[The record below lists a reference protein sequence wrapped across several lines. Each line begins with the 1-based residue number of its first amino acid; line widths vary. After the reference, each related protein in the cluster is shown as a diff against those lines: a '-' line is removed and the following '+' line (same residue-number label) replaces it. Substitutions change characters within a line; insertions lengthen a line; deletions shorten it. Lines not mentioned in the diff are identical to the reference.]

1 MNWNF
6 PRKLTVALL
15 GVFGLAWLVVAGAQ
29 GVPAADT
36 SRPALVSMDAVPLA
50 REQVLI
56 TLSLSG
62 PAPEPSSFT
71 IEKPARLSVD
81 LPNTRLALAER
92 FRRIN
97 QGRVQTVAAAEAQGR
112 TRVVV
117 EMTELVPHSIRTE
130 GNRIFIKL
138 SPEGAPS
145 MASATGSSSSAA
157 AATPSRLAPAASM
170 INDIDFRRGE
180 KGEARV
186 QVRLGDVATPVEVT
200 EENGQIVARF
210 KSVQLPDAL
219 ARRLDVIDFATPA
232 KYVDARQVGI
242 NVEVRVTPV
251 ENADFE
257 QLAYQS
263 DELFTLE
270 LQPLT
275 ENQLEARRAAQPQYT
290 GERISL
296 SFQSIDLRSLLQII
310 ADVAGTN
317 MVISDAVS
325 GEVAM
330 RLQNVPWDQALDIIM
345 RTKGLAMRQQGNV
358 MLVAP
363 MDEIAAREKAEMEA
377 AAQKVQL
384 APLRS
389 ELIQVNYAKASDI
402 ANLLRAGETSLLS
415 ERGRVTVDD
424 RTNTLI
430 VLDTREKLA
439 EVRALIERL
448 DVPVRQVLIESR
460 IVVARDDFRRDI
472 GSRFGVTAAAE
483 SGSNGLVTT
492 SGTNALG
499 TDPIVNDFL
508 TPPVGFPVTPP
519 GSSLNRYNV
528 NLPAAP
534 SGGTAGSIAF
544 AILGSDFLIDLE
556 LSALQTEGKGEVIS
570 TPRVITAN
578 GKQATIEQG
587 TEIPFQT
594 SAGGNQAST
603 TSFKKAVLSLTVT
616 PQITPDNRILM
627 DLDVTNDTV
636 GQIVPSGNGGSQPS
650 IDTRR
655 LSTQVLVRTGDTI
668 VLGGIF
674 EQSSSTDASKIPL
687 LGDIPILGHLF
698 RNNSRSNTKR
708 ELLIFVTPKMI
719 QEGLRVN

>member
-1 MNWNF
+1 MTWTF
-6 PRKLTVALL
+6 PRKLTAALISA
-15 GVFGLAWLVVAGAQ
+15 GGLFWLPAAGAQ
-29 GVPAADT
+29 AVATDAAA
-36 SRPALVSMDAVPLA
+36 RPALVSMDAVPLA

-62 PAPEPSSFT
+62 PAPQPSSFT

-97 QGRVQTVAAAEAQGR
+97 QGRVQSVAAAEAQGR

-117 EMTELVPHSIRTE
+117 EMTELVPHSVRAE
-130 GNRIFIKL
+130 GNRVFIKL
-138 SPEGAPS
+138 SPGEAGAAERS
-145 MASATGSSSSAA
+145 ASAT
-157 AATPSRLAPAASM
+157 APAATAATAGPIAAQIADVS
-170 INDIDFRRGE
+170 FRRGE

-186 QVRLGDVATPVEVT
+186 QVKLGDAATPVDVT
-200 EENGQIVARF
+200 EENGQIIARF
-210 KSVQLPDAL
+210 KNVTLPDNL

-232 KYVDARQVGI
+232 KFIDARQSGI
-242 NVEVRVTPV
+242 NAEVRITPV
-251 ENADFE
+251 DGADFE

-263 DELFTLE
+263 DDLFTLE

-363 MDEIAAREKAEMEA
+363 MDEIAAREKAELEA

-415 ERGRVTVDD
+415 DRGRVTVDD

-430 VLDTREKLA
+430 VLDTREKLS
-439 EVRALIERL
+439 EVRGLIERL

-472 GSRFGVTAAAE
+472 GSRFGVTAVGE
-483 SGSNGLVTT
+483 NGSNGLVTT
-492 SGTNALG
+492 SGTNQLG
-499 TDPIVNDFL
+499 TDPIVNDFV
-508 TPPVGFPVTPP
+508 TPPTGFPVNLP

-534 SGGTAGSIAF
+534 SSGTPGSIAF

-556 LSALQTEGKGEVIS
+556 LSALQSEGRGEVIS

-587 TEIPFQT
+587 TG
-594 SAGGNQAST
+594 S
-603 TSFKKAVLSLTVT
+603 
-616 PQITPDNRILM
+616 
-627 DLDVTNDTV
+627 
-636 GQIVPSGNGGSQPS
+636 PSRPRPAAIRLPPLPS
-650 IDTRR
+650 RR
-655 LSTQVLVRTGDTI
+655 
-668 VLGGIF
+668 
-674 EQSSSTDASKIPL
+674 PC
-687 LGDIPILGHLF
+687 
-698 RNNSRSNTKR
+698 
-708 ELLIFVTPKMI
+708 
-719 QEGLRVN
+719 

>member
-1 MNWNF
+1 M
-6 PRKLTVALL
+6 PEEMPPGEAGPDTVVEIEVAGDAAGGRIDRVLSEHSELSRTRLKALIL
-15 GVFGLAWLVVAGAQ
+15 EGAVTIGGRTILDPSHRVNAGDVVVVNVPEPEEAEPAGEDIPLNIVFEDSELVVIP
-29 GVPAADT
+29 VD
-36 SRPALVSMDAVPLA
+36 DA
-50 REQVLI
+50 RFEQVAYQAGTQYTIELKP
-56 TLSLSG
+56 LSMQ
-62 PAPEPSSFT
+62 AEAERDATEPSF
-71 IEKPARLSVD
+71 D
-81 LPNTRLALAER
+81 
-92 FRRIN
+92 
-97 QGRVQTVAAAEAQGR
+97 
-112 TRVVV
+112 
-117 EMTELVPHSIRTE
+117 
-130 GNRIFIKL
+130 
-138 SPEGAPS
+138 
-145 MASATGSSSSAA
+145 
-157 AATPSRLAPAASM
+157 
-170 INDIDFRRGE
+170 
-180 KGEARV
+180 
-186 QVRLGDVATPVEVT
+186 
-200 EENGQIVARF
+200 
-210 KSVQLPDAL
+210 
-219 ARRLDVIDFATPA
+219 
-232 KYVDARQVGI
+232 
-242 NVEVRVTPV
+242 
-251 ENADFE
+251 
-257 QLAYQS
+257 
-263 DELFTLE
+263 
-270 LQPLT
+270 
-275 ENQLEARRAAQPQYT
+275 
-290 GERISL
+290 GERVSL
-296 SFQSIDLRSLLQII
+296 SFQDVEVRALLQII

-363 MDEIAAREKAEMEA
+363 MDEIAAREKAELEA

-415 ERGRVTVDD
+415 DRGRVTVDD

-430 VLDTREKLA
+430 VLDTREKLS
-439 EVRALIERL
+439 EVRGLIERL

-472 GSRFGVTAAAE
+472 GSRFGVTAVGE
-483 SGSNGLVTT
+483 NGSNGLVTT
-492 SGTNALG
+492 SGTNQLG
-499 TDPIVNDFL
+499 TDPIVNDFV
-508 TPPVGFPVTPP
+508 TPPTGFPVNLP

-534 SGGTAGSIAF
+534 SSGTPGSIAF

-556 LSALQTEGKGEVIS
+556 LSALQSEGRGEVIS

-594 SAGGNQAST
+594 SAGGNQAAT

-674 EQSSSTDASKIPL
+674 EQSSSTDAAKVPL
-687 LGDIPILGHLF
+687 LGDIPLLGHLF